1 MIRSVPHRA
10 LTLGSALLA
19 AALLASGAAAQNVTS
34 SPGATLRWLDK
45 MTGETADIE
54 LGAGQAAIS
63 GRLTIQLDECR
74 YPTANPSSDAFA
86 HLTISEEKRETP
98 VFSGWMMASSPAIS
112 ALEHPRYDVWVLRCI
127 TPDQPQLDVVPEPV
141 PEGEEVIAPQ
151 EG

>member
-1 MIRSVPHRA
+1 MIRPVPHRA
-10 LTLGSALLA
+10 LTFGSALLA

>member
-1 MIRSVPHRA
+1 MIRLA
-10 LTLGSALLA
+10 LALALLA
-19 AALLASGAAAQNVTS
+19 GPVAAQDVTS
-34 SPGATLRWLDK
+34 SVGGTLRWLDK

-54 LGAGQAAIS
+54 LGRGQAAVS

-112 ALEHPRYDVWVLRCI
+112 ALEHPRYDVWVLRCV
-127 TPDQPQLDVVPEPV
+127 TPDQPQLDVVPEPA
-141 PEGEEVIAPQ
+141 PGEEDVIAPQ

>member
-1 MIRSVPHRA
+1 MIRAVPHRA

>member
-1 MIRSVPHRA
+1 MIRPVPHRA
-10 LTLGSALLA
+10 RTLGSALLA
-19 AALLASGAAAQNVTS
+19 AAFLASGAAAQNVTS

>member
-1 MIRSVPHRA
+1 MIRPVPHRA